1 MTISVLPH
9 LLSPPILNGEL
20 PGGREVIATL
30 KHGTLL
36 DSLHTPQGV
45 TWLDTSKVKR
55 FLKYFPHR
63 ACLRIQ
69 YYRVIK

>member
-9 LLSPPILNGEL
+9 LLSPPIRNGEL
-20 PGGREVIATL
+20 PGGREVVATL

-55 FLKYFPHR
+55 FLSISHIGPALEYST
-63 ACLRIQ
+63 
-69 YYRVIK
+69 VE